1 MKFGVLANTSISD
14 WELAVFAEN
23 IGYDS
28 VWFGD
33 SQMIW
38 SDVYATMALA
48 AHNTSRIRIGSGVSI
63 AGPRIPPVAAN
74 AIATINQLAPGRV
87 HMAIGTGHTAMR
99 TMGFNPLKAKA
110 FREYVRVLSALLRG
124 EPVSFTWEGETHEI
138 AHMHRGEG
146 FFDFEHKI
154 PLYVAANGPLGC
166 RTAGAYGD
174 GRVLISEGREQ
185 FAQSTAHVRQGA
197 SEAGRRLPD
206 PFPQAMLVSALVLRP
221 GETLASER
229 VIDAI
234 GAEVMA
240 FVHYWWEALVQ
251 TGSEPAIPEPC
262 RDVWEQFKQFARGLN
277 LPIDELH
284 RRIHGG
290 HCTYLR
296 EEERRFVTPELIKAS
311 SPLVG
316 PPDEI
321 IDHLRSYEAAGVGE
335 VVILCPTAPSREV
348 YTDIREQ
355 VMDRY

>member
-23 IGYDS
+23 LGYDS
-28 VWFGD
+28 IWFGD

-38 SDVYATMALA
+38 SDTYATLALA
-48 AHNTSRIRIGSGVSI
+48 AQNTSRIRIGPGVSI
-63 AGPRIPPVAAN
+63 AGTRIPPVAAN

-124 EPVSFTWEGETHEI
+124 EPVSYAWEGETHEI

-154 PLYVAANGPLGC
+154 PLYVAANGPLAC
-166 RTAGAYGD
+166 KTAGAYGD
-174 GRVLISEGREQ
+174 GRMTIVEEPEQ
-185 FAQSTAHVRQGA
+185 FARSTAQVRQGA
-197 SEAGRRLPD
+197 QEAGRPMPD
-206 PFPQAMLVSALVLRP
+206 PFPQAMLVSILVLRP

-229 VIDAI
+229 VVDAV

-240 FVHYWWEALVQ
+240 FVHGWWEGLLL
-251 TGSEPAIPEPC
+251 TGREPAVPDAC
-262 RDVWEQFKQFARGLN
+262 RDVWEQYKAFTRSLN

-284 RRIHGG
+284 RRVHGG

-296 EEERRFVTPELIKAS
+296 EEERRFVTPEMIQGS
-311 SPLVG
+311 PPLVG
-316 PPDEI
+316 TPDEVI
-321 IDHLRSYEAAGVGE
+321 ARLRAYEAAGVSE
-335 VVILCPTAPSREV
+335 VVILCPTAASREV
-348 YTDIREQ
+348 YTDIKEQ
-355 VMDRY
+355 VMARY

>member
-23 IGYDS
+23 QGYDS
-28 VWFGD
+28 IWFGD

-63 AGPRIPPVAAN
+63 AGIRIPPVAAN
-74 AIATINQLAPGRV
+74 SIATINQLAPGRV

-99 TMGFNPLKAKA
+99 TMGFNPIKAKA

-124 EPVSFTWEGETHEI
+124 EPVEFTWEGETHEV

-166 RTAGAYGD
+166 KTAGAYGD
-174 GRVLISEGREQ
+174 GRMAISEEPGTFTR
-185 FAQSTAHVRQGA
+185 STAQVRAGA
-197 SEAGRRLPD
+197 AAAGRALPD
-206 PFPQAMLVSALVLRP
+206 PFPQAMLVTALVLQP
-221 GETLASER
+221 GESLASER
-229 VIDAI
+229 VVEAI

-240 FVHYWWEALVQ
+240 FIHYWWEALIL
-251 TGSEPAIPEPC
+251 TGEDPPIPEPC
-262 RDVWEQFKQFARGLN
+262 RDVWEDFKQFTRSLN
-277 LPIDELH
+277 LPTDELH

-296 EEERRFVTPELIKAS
+296 EEERRFVTPELIKGAC
-311 SPLVG
+311 PLVG
-316 PPDEI
+316 QPDEI
-321 IDHLRSYEAAGVGE
+321 IAHLKTYEAAGVDE
-335 VVILCPTAPSREV
+335 VVVLCPTAASREV
-348 YTDIREQ
+348 YGDLREH

>member
-14 WELAVFAEN
+14 WALAGFAEDL
-23 IGYDS
+23 GYDS
-28 VWFGD
+28 IWFGD

-99 TMGFNPLKAKA
+99 TMGFNPLKARA

-124 EPVSFTWEGETHEI
+124 EPVLFTWEGETHEI

-166 RTAGAYGD
+166 KTAGAYGD
-174 GRVLISEGREQ
+174 GRVLISEARGQ
-185 FAQSTAHVRQGA
+185 FARSTAQVRQGA
-197 SEAGRRLPD
+197 SEAGRQLPD

-251 TGSEPAIPEPC
+251 TGDEPAIPEPC
-262 RDVWEQFKQFARGLN
+262 RDVWEDFKRFTRGLN

-316 PPDEI
+316 SPDEI
-321 IDHLRSYEAAGVGE
+321 IDHLRAYEADGVGE
-335 VVILCPTAPSREV
+335 VVILCPTAPSREI
-348 YTDIREQ
+348 YTDIRDH

>member
-1 MKFGVLANTSISD
+1 MKFGLLANTSIID
-14 WELAVFAEN
+14 WQLAVFAESL
-23 IGYDS
+23 GYDS
-28 VWFGD
+28 IWFGD

-48 AHNTSRIRIGSGVSI
+48 AHNTSRIRVGSGVSI

-99 TMGFNPLKAKA
+99 TMGFDPLKAKA

-124 EPVSFTWEGETHEI
+124 EPVSFSWEGETHEI

-166 RTAGAYGD
+166 KTAGLYGD
-174 GRVLISEGREQ
+174 ARVAIMEGLGQFARSTAQVRQAAGQAGRE
-185 FAQSTAHVRQGA
+185 
-197 SEAGRRLPD
+197 LPE
-206 PFPQAMLVSALVLRP
+206 PFPQAMLVSALVIRP

-229 VIDAI
+229 VIDAV

-240 FVHYWWEALVQ
+240 FIHYWWEALIQ
-251 TGSEPAIPEPC
+251 TGAEPAIPDPC
-262 RDVWEQFKQFARGLN
+262 RDVWEEFKRFVRELN
-277 LPIDELH
+277 LPVDELH

-296 EEERRFVTPELIKAS
+296 EEERRFVTPEMIAAS
-311 SPLVG
+311 SPLIG

-321 IDHLRSYEAAGVGE
+321 IAHLRAYEAAGLDE
-335 VVILCPTAPSREV
+335 IVVLCPTAASREV

-355 VMDRY
+355 VIDRY